1 MQVLRL
7 IFSILLLSFILI
19 SCSKE
24 LDEDLNN
31 NVFDKDYNGP
41 DYLSIDTI
49 IPNYEADVFTNIEVR
64 YTIDGNSVRD
74 YETMDFT
81 LVLWKD
87 SIRIQDV
94 RPLNPETQ
102 AIDVSEK
109 GFYFKVFLH
118 GDTIRHSYQI
128 SVTSLAELGLEP
140 DVFITDK
147 LYYPYE

>member
-1 MQVLRL
+1 M
-7 IFSILLLSFILI
+7 LSFILI

-24 LDEDLNN
+24 LNEDLNY

-41 DYLSIDTI
+41 DYLSIDSI
-49 IPNYEADVFTNIEVR
+49 LLVNDYEDIQQVEIR
-64 YTIDGNSVRD
+64 YTIDRNSIKD
-74 YETMDFT
+74 YKTRDFT

-87 SIRIQDV
+87 SIRIQDI

-109 GFYFKVFLH
+109 GFYFKVFLQ